1 MTKKYTLTT
10 SEETV
15 TENPND
21 IIRLMKLAGLE
32 NAQPVAE
39 ELEAEVYEPTEA
51 NDKLDLDDY
60 SKKSPESIAKQKK
73 SIQPTLGDNP
83 LEYSLDEN
91 EIYDAMMK
99 EFPEDK
105 VEEITEKQSPAQKAA
120 FEKML
125 AAKNG
130 KKDDTVEE
138 KEETTEEK
146 VEETTVEENLEKAQE
161 EIDELK
167 EELITEDCDCDC
179 GHGSDCDCDCDCGSD
194 CDCGCNSVNEDQDRI
209 RELAGIEASQINED
223 ESLYDAWDDMC
234 LNVDEDKGISVV
246 FDMKN
251 MPDKRFHVT
260 TSDSGE
266 AGNPGHDHVFV
277 SIDSGMSDHDGD
289 DHLELED
296 VKNNMTGA
304 ALTAQV
310 DGKVKILKTIG
321 SFKNW
326 DDVLPPEPRDP
337 DLWKYPDEHLVDSV
351 NETNTENNME
361 QDRMAHLAGIE
372 RESQINED
380 ESVWNQFRKLHD
392 KMDDEGEEALFF
404 SMKHWP
410 KHRFELAGD
419 IDGKDTKNGEVH
431 LGIFVSRKDGDDDNF
446 AGNMTMPQDEIKAN
460 ITGAAWVGTPGGGFS
475 DDLKGLAGDYT
486 EHDDI
491 YPEPYDDKE
500 PEDQH
505 RRIHA
510 FSKDASGEYH
520 NKDDDQERLKDLIN
534 YQN

>member
-120 FEKML
+120 FAKML

-179 GHGSDCDCDCDCGSD
+179 GHGSDCDCDCGSD
-194 CDCGCNSVNEDQDRI
+194 CDCN
-209 RELAGIEASQINED
+209 
-223 ESLYDAWDDMC
+223 
-234 LNVDEDKGISVV
+234 
-246 FDMKN
+246 
-251 MPDKRFHVT
+251 
-260 TSDSGE
+260 
-266 AGNPGHDHVFV
+266 
-277 SIDSGMSDHDGD
+277 
-289 DHLELED
+289 
-296 VKNNMTGA
+296 
-304 ALTAQV
+304 
-310 DGKVKILKTIG
+310 
-321 SFKNW
+321 
-326 DDVLPPEPRDP
+326 
-337 DLWKYPDEHLVDSV
+337 SV